1 MPINANN
8 SFLRKSQKQSSRGVL
23 RQRCSEN
30 MLKIYRFFL
39 QKNFIEIALRH
50 ECFPVNLQH
59 IFRITF
65 YKNTSGWL
73 LLKSTIR
80 LSTVYDRHFWMALP
94 ALNVGNF
101 HYILKY
107 GLIIE
112 EDQELCCYV
121 FVVITW
127 IFVLK
132 SNSHPTKFC
141 LFALMIALQK
151 WWKILFLSS

>member
-80 LSTVYDRHFWMALP
+80 LSTDYGRHFWMALP

-132 SNSHPTKFC
+132 WNSHPTKFC
-141 LFALMIALQK
+141 LFALMIALQN
-151 WWKILFLSS
+151 WWKMLFLSS

>member
-1 MPINANN
+1 MQTIRFSGNLR
-8 SFLRKSQKQSSRGVL
+8 SSHQEVFLDKGVL
-23 RQRCSEN
+23 KICWKFTGFFCKKTL
-30 MLKIYRFFL
+30 LKSHFGMS
-39 QKNFIEIALRH
+39 
-50 ECFPVNLQH
+50 FPVNLQH

-80 LSTVYDRHFWMALP
+80 LSTDYGRHFWMALP

-132 SNSHPTKFC
+132 WNSHPTKFC
-141 LFALMIALQK
+141 LFALMIALQN
-151 WWKILFLSS
+151 WWKMLFLSS